1 MLDKKFAGS
10 QFNDDNGNKI
20 KASTIFEIPTLNPK
34 PKINISA
41 RKTSQQKGKINII
54 STFLS
59 FVTNS

>member
-34 PKINISA
+34 PKIILVLEKQANKKA
-41 RKTSQQKGKINII
+41 KLT
-54 STFLS
+54 
-59 FVTNS
+59 